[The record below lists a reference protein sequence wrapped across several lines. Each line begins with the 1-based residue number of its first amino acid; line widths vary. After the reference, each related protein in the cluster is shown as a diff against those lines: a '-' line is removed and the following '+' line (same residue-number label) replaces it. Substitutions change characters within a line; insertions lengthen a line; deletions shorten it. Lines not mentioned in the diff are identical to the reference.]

1 SNPRALCRLC
11 TACKHAKQTLSLAIQ
26 TSIEIDSLFEGINFY
41 TSLTHARFEE
51 LCMDLFC
58 STLKPIEKVLRDSKI
73 DKVNVHEIVLVSG
86 STRIP
91 HIIKLVS
98 DFFNGK
104 EPNKSIN
111 PDKAIAYGAAILAA
125 ILSGDT
131 SERTQV
137 LLLQLNHPPSG
148 L

>member
-11 TACKHAKQTLSLAIQ
+11 MACKRAKWTLSLAIQ
-26 TSIEIDSLFEGINFY
+26 TSIEIDSLFEGIDFY
-41 TSLTHARFEE
+41 TSLTRAHFEE
-51 LCMDLFC
+51 LCMDLFH
-58 STLKPIEKVLRDSKI
+58 STLEPIKKVLRDSKI
-73 DKVNVHEIVLVSG
+73 DKANIHEIILVSG
-86 STRIP
+86 STHIP

-111 PDKAIAYGAAILAA
+111 PDEAIAYGAAILAA

-137 LLLQLNHPPSG
+137 LLLQL
-148 L
+148 